1 MSASVVSTIHL
12 RIFSVFGLSVRHC
25 LSTFGATSVIS
36 SEAILTFPILND
48 MVTQSVRKC
57 LDKFYLDTW
66 VHLTGTVLRST
77 LPPGPTPVLER
88 HERITELRINEIK

>member
-36 SEAILTFPILND
+36 SGAILTIRNLRVLVNRINLRSCYGHFI
-48 MVTQSVRKC
+48 VSER
-57 LDKFYLDTW
+57 
-66 VHLTGTVLRST
+66 VHLTGTVS
-77 LPPGPTPVLER
+77 GSAVC
-88 HERITELRINEIK
+88 